1 MRGEENRTL
10 IHCWLGCKKV
20 QPHLDNYTGKMEI
33 YPLKDLY
40 MDFSQQI
47 FYSQNLE
54 TSQIVYQQVNG

>member
-1 MRGEENRTL
+1 
-10 IHCWLGCKKV
+10 
-20 QPHLDNYTGKMEI
+20 MEI